1 MELEPRTTAPAHAT
15 GAVDFISLA
24 DIDDDATF
32 RLRDAGDLAALA
44 ASIGRLGHLVPVEV
58 RPLPGLGPD
67 DPPRY
72 QVVAG
77 FRRLAALR
85 LLARERVLARV
96 HENLDDD
103 DAWGIALAQALLG
116 EPLRA
121 AELETL
127 RVRLAGTRAATWAGD
142 LVDEALVR
150 APVEPEQRE
159 AFLAFLSGAALPSAA
174 PASPDE
180 DADVDELGAGEEPAS
195 AASPHGGE
203 SATGQGGQ
211 TSSSL
216 SPHGGGSA
224 TGQGGQSSSSLSPRS
239 GGRAGE
245 GGEPDTGPLEVT
257 PEELAA
263 DLAAKLSD
271 VVQDLAVAFEAWAD
285 LPEDGRVAI
294 LEQARYVAELYP
306 HLKGNRR

>member
-15 GAVDFISLA
+15 GAVEFVSLA
-24 DIDDDATF
+24 DVDDDATF
-32 RLRDAGDLAALA
+32 QLRELGDLAALA
-44 ASIGRLGHLVPVEV
+44 ASIGRLGHLVPVEL
-58 RPLPGLGPD
+58 RPAPGLGPE

-96 HENLDDD
+96 HANLDDD
-103 DAWGIALAQALLG
+103 DAWAIALAQALLG

-127 RVRLAGTRAATWAGD
+127 RARLAGTRAGGWAD
-142 LVDEALVR
+142 ELVDEALVR

-159 AFLAFLSGAALPSAA
+159 AFLAFLSGRELPAPVV
-174 PASPDE
+174 PASADDE
-180 DADVDELGAGEEPAS
+180 PDVDELGAGS
-195 AASPHGGE
+195 AAPVSPLHAQRGE
-203 SATGQGGQ
+203 AEDQDQ
-211 TSSSL
+211 V
-216 SPHGGGSA
+216 SPLHA
-224 TGQGGQSSSSLSPRS
+224 QR
-239 GGRAGE
+239 GE
-245 GGEPDTGPLEVT
+245 GSGEGPVDEGPVEVT
-257 PEELAA
+257 PDELAS
-263 DLAAKLSD
+263 DLAVKLSD
-271 VVQDLAVAFEAWAD
+271 VVQDLAVAFESWDD
-285 LPEDGRVAI
+285 LPEDGRRVI